1 MSEKEIHTTVR
12 IPNEIDNKIVE
23 IVTELNRKRDENMR
37 NSWPGTV
44 VTKSDW
50 IRDAIR
56 EKIKNE
62 IPLETLIER
71 YNELRSEYGY
81 RMEDEDVQYVSY
93 ANHYSC
99 DEQEMIELWNGFLR
113 ATYLRNNSFLIKE
126 TLSIQDKID
135 ELILKLEAYGS
146 GFSIPRKYTFYEEL
160 SIDDRVLQL
169 LCKDSFE
176 IAMICDNDAST
187 IAYFYFTGVRWIEGG
202 YRKIPVE

>member
-71 YNELRSEYGY
+71 YNELRSGYNY
-81 RMEDEDVQYVSY
+81 RMEDEEVQYTMFIGF
-93 ANHYSC
+93 YSC
-99 DEQEMIELWNGFLR
+99 VEHEMVELWERALLEIRHKGFKTNEL
-113 ATYLRNNSFLIKE
+113 YG
-126 TLSIQDKID
+126 IQDKID
-135 ELILKLEAYGS
+135 ELKTKLLEYGQ
-146 GFSIPRKYTFYEEL
+146 GFATVSYTHLTLPTTPY
-160 SIDDRVLQL
+160 V
-169 LCKDSFE
+169 
-176 IAMICDNDAST
+176 
-187 IAYFYFTGVRWIEGG
+187 
-202 YRKIPVE
+202 